1 MLVRPAGD
9 AYPTDSWL
17 AGDRIVGKFRLLLPG
32 DLPGGRYRV
41 ELLPESPMQ
50 RTGLWSKLRRW
61 LGLEDLGV
69 KLASIEVA
77 TVPTSQTPMPIPTPV
92 GWTATYPVVAT
103 LGNCIRFLGYD
114 LEPDSVMPGEAVSLT
129 LHWQALCPLEQNY
142 SVFTHVLGPSDE
154 ILGQQDGIP
163 QGGTYPTTLWEPGE
177 VIADPYSIAV
187 GPHVPPGSYRLE
199 VGMYRPETGV
209 RLPVTDVHGQ
219 LVPEERILLSEVNV
233 LPLP

>member
-1 MLVRPAGD
+1 M
-9 AYPTDSWL
+9 
-17 AGDRIVGKFRLLLPG
+17 
-32 DLPGGRYRV
+32 
-41 ELLPESPMQ
+41 
-50 RTGLWSKLRRW
+50 
-61 LGLEDLGV
+61 
-69 KLASIEVA
+69 
-77 TVPTSQTPMPIPTPV
+77 
-92 GWTATYPVVAT
+92 VAT

-142 SVFTHVLGPSDE
+142 SVFTHLLGPSNE